1 VRILLYFSHLLAT
14 YCLELAILEKKFLEI
29 WRLQKMKFTKSFL
42 LGVALDFPF
51 FAAKLAIIPSKDFK
65 TKKIVFAFLQ
75 IFANKKK

>member
-1 VRILLYFSHLLAT
+1 
-14 YCLELAILEKKFLEI
+14 
-29 WRLQKMKFTKSFL
+29 MKFTKSFL